1 MDKEEKNYYFIT
13 VFQKYDNYGPHGIR
27 CWGFFSNFEEA
38 YRTMRLNL
46 TDLWETVYNYGVI
59 EEYKEGISN
68 YTFRRW
74 FYQYDYEKNEYDLI
88 TEPEELRHY
97 AGFALG

>member
-1 MDKEEKNYYFIT
+1 
-13 VFQKYDNYGPHGIR
+13 
-27 CWGFFSNFEEA
+27 
-38 YRTMRLNL
+38 MRLNL